1 MSGKKVFDVAV
12 IGGGIVG
19 TGITYELS
27 KYKLSVALIEK
38 SVQVTQGSSKGN
50 SGIIHAGYDDPE
62 DSLRGQLVVKGNER
76 YDDWARELG
85 VGLKRPGSM
94 VVAFDESGME
104 YLKELKEKGDNRGVP
119 VELLDQKSV
128 LEAEPN
134 INPGVIGAL
143 RAPTAGIICPMRFV
157 NFLFKNSVKNGMTP
171 FMNHEVIGFEL
182 SDDRIQQIN
191 TSRGTVYAKI
201 VINAAG
207 LFGDTVSSMAGIA
220 KYEISPRK
228 GEYILLEPHPDYNV
242 NHIIFPTPTK
252 ESKGALVVPT
262 ETGDILIGP
271 TSLNLDKISS
281 DDLTTTI
288 SGLKEV
294 LDKTRHLVPG
304 LHTGLTV
311 KTYAGNRAQPNTNDF
326 IIEKY
331 NSPANFIN
339 VIGIRSP
346 GLTAA
351 PAIADMV
358 IELVK
363 DITGSL
369 ETKKDF
375 ETVKF
380 ETIDQSKRAL
390 TDLPWADTLTPNLD
404 SPSMPLM
411 ERAWKFG
418 VKKELYNYFCFSD
431 RGLGVDL
438 GATFQNEMIKILL
451 ERDLNYNEILFRLKD
466 SQQVVPSAPHT
477 PLKGG

>member
-1 MSGKKVFDVAV
+1 MSEKKVFDVAV

-27 KYKLSVALIEK
+27 KYNLSVALVEK

-50 SGIIHAGYDDPE
+50 SGIIHAGYDDPK
-62 DSLRGQLVVKGNER
+62 DSLRGELAAKGNKR

-85 VGLKRPGSM
+85 VGLKRPGSI
-94 VVAFDESGME
+94 VVAFDESGMD
-104 YLKELKEKGDNRGVP
+104 YLKELKEKGDYRGVP
-119 VELLDQKSV
+119 VELLDREAV
-128 LEAEPN
+128 LSSEPN
-134 INPGVIGAL
+134 INPEVIGAL

-171 FMNHEVIGFEL
+171 FMDHEVTGFRL
-182 SDDRIQQIN
+182 SDNKIREIN
-191 TSRGTVYAKI
+191 TSQGTVYAKI

-207 LFGDTVSSMAGIA
+207 LFGDTISSYAGID
-220 KYEISPRK
+220 KYEIHPRK
-228 GEYILLEPHPDYNV
+228 GEYILLEPHSDYNV
-242 NHIIFPTPTK
+242 NQIVFPTPTK

-262 ETGDILIGP
+262 ETGDMLIGP
-271 TSLNLDKISS
+271 TSVNLHKNSS

-288 SGLKEV
+288 LGLKEV
-294 LDKTRHLVPG
+294 LDKTKHLVPG

-311 KTYAGNRAQPNTNDF
+311 KTYAGNRSQPNTNDF

-358 IELVK
+358 IGLVEE
-363 DITGSL
+363 ITGPL
-369 ETKKDF
+369 ESRENF

-380 ETIDQSKRAL
+380 ESIDQSEKAL
-390 TDLPWADTLTPNLD
+390 REISWADSLTPNLD
-404 SPSMPLM
+404 SPSMPIM
-411 ERAWKFG
+411 ERAWDFG

-438 GATFQNEMIKILL
+438 GATFQNEMIKVLL
-451 ERDLNYNEILFRLKD
+451 EKGLNYNEILFRLKD
-466 SQQVVPSAPHT
+466 SQQVVI
-477 PLKGG
+477 KE

>member
-1 MSGKKVFDVAV
+1 MSDKQIFDVAV

-19 TGITYELS
+19 TGIAYELS
-27 KYKLSVALIEK
+27 KYKLSVTLIEK

-62 DSLRGQLVVKGNER
+62 GSLRGNLVAKGNQR
-76 YDDWARELG
+76 YDDWAKELG

-94 VVAFDESGME
+94 VVAFDEAGME
-104 YLKELKEKGDNRGVP
+104 YLKELEQKGINRNVP
-119 VELLDQKSV
+119 VELLDKKAV
-128 LEAEPN
+128 LSAEPN
-134 INPGVIGAL
+134 INPEVIGAL
-143 RAPTAGIICPMRFV
+143 KAPTAGIICPMRFV
-157 NFLFKNSVKNGMTP
+157 NFLFKNSVKNGVVS
-171 FMNHEVIGFEL
+171 FMDHEVTGFNISNDNIKE
-182 SDDRIQQIN
+182 IETVQ
-191 TSRGTVYAKI
+191 GTVLAKI
-201 VINAAG
+201 IINAAG
-207 LFGDTVSSMAGIA
+207 LFGDSVSSMAGID
-220 KYEISPRK
+220 KYEIHPRK

-271 TSLNLDKISS
+271 TSVNLDKLSS

-288 SGLKEV
+288 AGLKEV
-294 LDKTRHLVPG
+294 LDKTIHLVPG

-331 NSPANFIN
+331 SKPNNFIN
-339 VIGIRSP
+339 AIGIRSP

-358 IELVK
+358 I
-363 DITGSL
+363 
-369 ETKKDF
+369 DF
-375 ETVKF
+375 VQEIIGPLKLKENFSVAKF
-380 ETIDQSKRAL
+380 ESVDQSEKGLA
-390 TDLPWADTLTPNLD
+390 DISWANSLTPNLD

-411 ERAWKFG
+411 QRAWDFG

-438 GATFQNEMIKILL
+438 GATFQNELIKVLL
-451 ERDLNYNEILFRLKD
+451 DRGLAFDEVLFRLKK
-466 SQQVVPSAPHT
+466 SQQVIP
-477 PLKGG
+477 K

>member
-1 MSGKKVFDVAV
+1 MTENKIFDIAV

-19 TGITYELS
+19 TGIAYELS

-62 DSLRGQLVVKGNER
+62 DSLRGKLVTKGNRR

-94 VVAFDESGME
+94 VLAFDEAGLD
-104 YLKELKEKGDNRGVP
+104 YLKELKQKGDNRNVP
-119 VELLDQKSV
+119 VELLDKQAV
-128 LEAEPN
+128 MDAEPN
-134 INPGVIGAL
+134 INPDVIGAL

-157 NFLFKNSVKNGMTP
+157 NFLFKNGVKNGVIP
-171 FMNHEVIGFEL
+171 FMGHEVTGFEL
-182 SDDRIQQIN
+182 VSNNIKQIH
-191 TSRGTVYAKI
+191 TSKGSVSAKI
-201 VINAAG
+201 IINAAG
-207 LFGDTVSSMAGIA
+207 LFGDTVSSYAGID
-220 KYEISPRK
+220 KYEIHPRK

-271 TSLNLDKISS
+271 TSVNLHKNSS
-281 DDLTTTI
+281 DDLTTSI
-288 SGLKEV
+288 LGLKEV
-294 LDKTRHLVPG
+294 FDKTKHLVPG

-311 KTYAGNRAQPNTNDF
+311 KTYAGNRSQPNTNDF
-326 IIEKY
+326 IIERYSK
-331 NSPANFIN
+331 PDNFIN

-358 IELVK
+358 IGLVGE
-363 DITGSL
+363 ISGSL
-369 ETKKDF
+369 ELKEDF
-375 ETVKF
+375 KTIKF
-380 ETIDQSKRAL
+380 ESIDQPERAL
-390 TDLPWADTLTPNLD
+390 SDLAWADTLTPNLD

-411 ERAWKFG
+411 ERAWDFG

-438 GATFQNEMIKILL
+438 GATFQNEMIKVLL
-451 ERDLNYNEILFRLKD
+451 ERGLNYNEILFRLED
-466 SQQVVPSAPHT
+466 SQQVVV
-477 PLKGG
+477 KE

>member
-1 MSGKKVFDVAV
+1 MSDKQIFDVAV

-19 TGITYELS
+19 TGIAYELS

-62 DSLRGQLVVKGNER
+62 GSLRGDLVAKGNQR

-85 VGLKRPGSM
+85 VGLKRPGSL
-94 VVAFDESGME
+94 VVAFDDSGLE
-104 YLKELKEKGDNRGVP
+104 YLKELKQKGINRNVP
-119 VELLDQKSV
+119 VELLDKKAV
-128 LEAEPN
+128 LDAEPN
-134 INPGVIGAL
+134 INPDVIGAL

-157 NFLFKNSVKNGMTP
+157 NFLFKNSVKNGVVP
-171 FMNHEVIGFEL
+171 FMDHEVTGFKISE
-182 SDDRIQQIN
+182 DNIKEIE
-191 TSRGTVYAKI
+191 TVQGKVSAKI

-207 LFGDTVSSMAGIA
+207 LFGDSVSSMAGID
-220 KYEISPRK
+220 KYEIHPRK

-271 TSLNLDKISS
+271 TSVNLGKLSS
-281 DDLTTTI
+281 DDLTTSI
-288 SGLKEV
+288 EGLKEV

-331 NSPANFIN
+331 SKPDNFIN
-339 VIGIRSP
+339 AIGIRSP

-358 IELVK
+358 IGFVREITGPLELKEEFNIAKFEAVDQSEK
-363 DITGSL
+363 GLTDIT
-369 ETKKDF
+369 
-375 ETVKF
+375 
-380 ETIDQSKRAL
+380 
-390 TDLPWADTLTPNLD
+390 WADSLTPNLD

-411 ERAWKFG
+411 KRAWDFG

-438 GATFQNEMIKILL
+438 GATFQNELIKVLL
-451 ERDLNYNEILFRLKD
+451 ERGLNYNDILFRLKD
-466 SQQVVPSAPHT
+466 SQQVIP
-477 PLKGG
+477 K

>member
-1 MSGKKVFDVAV
+1 MGENKVFDVAV

-19 TGITYELS
+19 TGIAYELS
-27 KYKLSVALIEK
+27 KYKLSVALVEK

-62 DSLRGQLVVKGNER
+62 DSLRGKLVTKGNKR
-76 YDDWARELG
+76 YDDWAGELG

-94 VVAFDESGME
+94 VVAFDEDGLN
-104 YLKELKEKGDNRGVP
+104 YLKELKQKGDNRKVP
-119 VELLDQKSV
+119 VELMNKEAV
-128 LEAEPN
+128 LAAEPN
-134 INPGVIGAL
+134 INPDVVGAL

-157 NFLFKNSVKNGMTP
+157 NFLFKNSVKNGVTP
-171 FMNHEVIGFEL
+171 FMGHEVIGFDITENN
-182 SDDRIQQIN
+182 IKHIN
-191 TSRGTVYAKI
+191 TSKGKVFAKI

-207 LFGDTVSSMAGIA
+207 LFGDTVSAMAGID
-220 KYEISPRK
+220 KYEIHPRK
-228 GEYILLEPHPDYNV
+228 GEYLLLEPHPDYSV

-271 TSLNLDKISS
+271 TSVNLHKNSS
-281 DDLTTTI
+281 DDLTTSI
-288 SGLKEV
+288 LGLKEV
-294 LDKTRHLVPG
+294 LDKTKHLVPG

-311 KTYAGNRAQPNTNDF
+311 KTYAGNRSQPNTNDF
-326 IIEKY
+326 IIERYK
-331 NSPANFIN
+331 NPANFIN

-358 IELVK
+358 IGLVEE
-363 DITGSL
+363 ISGSL
-369 ETKKDF
+369 SKKEDF
-375 ETVKF
+375 TVIKF
-380 ETIDQSKRAL
+380 ETIDQSERAL
-390 TDLPWADTLTPNLD
+390 EDISWADSLTPNLD

-411 ERAWKFG
+411 ERAWDFG

-451 ERDLNYNEILFRLKD
+451 ERGLNYNEILFRLKD
-466 SQQVVPSAPHT
+466 SQQVVV
-477 PLKGG
+477 KE

>member
-1 MSGKKVFDVAV
+1 MDENKVFDVAV

-62 DSLRGQLVVKGNER
+62 NSLRGKLVTKGNKR
-76 YDDWARELG
+76 YDDWASELG

-94 VVAFDESGME
+94 VVAFDESDLD
-104 YLKELKEKGDNRGVP
+104 YLKELKQKGDIRKVP
-119 VELLDQKSV
+119 VELLDKQAV
-128 LEAEPN
+128 LKAEPN
-134 INPGVIGAL
+134 INPDVIGAL

-157 NFLFKNSVKNGMTP
+157 NFLFKNSVKNGVTP
-171 FMNHEVIGFEL
+171 FMDHEVTGFEL
-182 SDDRIQQIN
+182 SENNIKQIN
-191 TSRGTVYAKI
+191 TSKGKVFAKI

-207 LFGDTVSSMAGIA
+207 LFGDSVSSMAGID
-220 KYEISPRK
+220 KYEIHPRK
-228 GEYILLEPHPDYNV
+228 GEYILLEPHSDYNV

-271 TSLNLDKISS
+271 TSVNLHKNSS
-281 DDLTTTI
+281 DDLTTSI
-288 SGLKEV
+288 LGLKEV
-294 LDKTRHLVPG
+294 FDKTKHLVPG

-326 IIEKY
+326 IIERY
-331 NSPANFIN
+331 NQPENFIN

-358 IELVK
+358 ISLVQE
-363 DITGSL
+363 ISGSL
-369 ETKKDF
+369 EPKENFT
-375 ETVKF
+375 TIKF
-380 ETIDQSKRAL
+380 EAIDQPERAL
-390 TDLPWADTLTPNLD
+390 TDIAWADSLTPNLD

-438 GATFQNEMIKILL
+438 GATFQNEMIKVLL
-451 ERDLNYNEILFRLKD
+451 DRGQDYNEILFRLKD
-466 SQQVVPSAPHT
+466 SQQVVPSVPSS
-477 PLKGG
+477 PL

>member
-1 MSGKKVFDVAV
+1 MSDKKIFDVAV

-19 TGITYELS
+19 TGIAYELS

-62 DSLRGQLVVKGNER
+62 GSLRGDLVAKGNQR
-76 YDDWARELG
+76 YDDWSSELG

-94 VVAFDESGME
+94 VVAYDDDGLE
-104 YLKELKEKGDNRGVP
+104 YLKDLEQKGINRNVP
-119 VELLDQKSV
+119 VQLLDKKAV
-128 LEAEPN
+128 LDAEPN
-134 INPGVIGAL
+134 INPDVIGAL
-143 RAPTAGIICPMRFV
+143 RAPTAGIVCPMRFV
-157 NFLFKNSVKNGMTP
+157 NFLFKNSVKNGVVP
-171 FMNHEVIGFEL
+171 FMDHEVTGFNISGDNIKE
-182 SDDRIQQIN
+182 IE
-191 TSRGTVYAKI
+191 TVRGRVSAKI

-207 LFGDTVSSMAGIA
+207 LFGDSVSSMAGID
-220 KYEISPRK
+220 KYEIHPRK

-271 TSLNLDKISS
+271 TSVNLDKLLSE
-281 DDLTTTI
+281 DLTTSI
-288 SGLKEV
+288 EGLKEV

-331 NSPANFIN
+331 NKPDNFIN
-339 VIGIRSP
+339 AIGIRSP

-358 IELVK
+358 IGMVK
-363 DITGSL
+363 EISGSL
-369 ETKKDF
+369 ELKENFT
-375 ETVKF
+375 TIKF
-380 ETIDQSKRAL
+380 ESIDQSEKGL
-390 TDLPWADTLTPNLD
+390 TDVSWADSLTPNLD

-411 ERAWKFG
+411 ERAWDFG

-438 GATFQNEMIKILL
+438 GATFQNELIKVLL
-451 ERDLNYNEILFRLKD
+451 DRGLGFDEILFRLKK
-466 SQQVVPSAPHT
+466 SQQVIP
-477 PLKGG
+477 K

>member
-1 MSGKKVFDVAV
+1 MSENKVFDVAV

-19 TGITYELS
+19 TGIAYELS

-38 SVQVTQGSSKGN
+38 SVQVTQGATKGN

-62 DSLRGQLVVKGNER
+62 GSLRGELAAKGNKR
-76 YDDWARELG
+76 YDDWSRELG
-85 VGLKRPGSM
+85 VGLKRPGSL
-94 VVAFDESGME
+94 VLAFDESGIE
-104 YLKELKEKGDNRGVP
+104 YLNKLKKLGDERGVP
-119 VELLDQKSV
+119 VEIISKEEV
-128 LEAEPN
+128 IAAEPN
-134 INPGVIGAL
+134 INSEVIGAL

-157 NFLFKNSVKNGMTP
+157 NFLFKNGVKNGVTP
-171 FMNHEVIGFEL
+171 FMDHEVTGFEL
-182 SDDRIQQIN
+182 SDDKIQKII
-191 TSRGTVYAKI
+191 TSQGNISAKI

-207 LFGDTVSSMAGIA
+207 AFGDTVSSFAGID
-220 KYEISPRK
+220 KYEIHPRK

-242 NHIIFPTPTK
+242 NHVIFPTPTK
-252 ESKGALVVPT
+252 ESKGILVVPT

-271 TSLNLDKISS
+271 TSENLHKNSS
-281 DDLTTTI
+281 DDLTT
-288 SGLKEV
+288 SNLGLQEV
-294 LDKTRHLVPG
+294 FNKTRQLVPG

-331 NSPANFIN
+331 NTPDNFIN
-339 VIGIRSP
+339 AIGIRSP

-358 IELVK
+358 IEMVEE
-363 DITGSL
+363 ITGAL
-369 ETKKDF
+369 ELKENF
-375 ETVKF
+375 ETIKF
-380 ETIDQSKRAL
+380 ESIDQSKKAL
-390 TDLPWADTLTPNLD
+390 SNIEWADSLTPNLD

-411 ERAWKFG
+411 EKAWDFG

-451 ERDLNYNEILFRLKD
+451 ERGLNYNEILFRLKD
-466 SQQVVPSAPHT
+466 SQQVTV
-477 PLKGG
+477 KE